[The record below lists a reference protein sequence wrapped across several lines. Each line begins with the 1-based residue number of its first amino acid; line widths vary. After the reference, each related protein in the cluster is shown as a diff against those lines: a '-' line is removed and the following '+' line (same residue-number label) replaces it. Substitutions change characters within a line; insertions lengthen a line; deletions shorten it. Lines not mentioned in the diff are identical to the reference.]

1 MLQNP
6 VFGGHPWRIRV
17 TDPTASIILK
27 FPACPKPRLGT
38 ANFSSGGCVLHGLLI
53 CSTSV
58 FYSSRTITKTMAQE
72 HKTKVLIIGSGP
84 AGYTAAIYAARANLE
99 PMMVMGLQP
108 GGQLTITTDV
118 ENYPGFADV
127 IQGPWLMEQMKGQA
141 EHVGTKMVHDLI
153 TEVDFSK
160 RPFVCKGD
168 SGDTYIAE
176 TVIISTGA
184 QARWLGLPGEE
195 KFNGRGVSACAT
207 CDGFFYRNKPVTVVG
222 GGNTAVEEALYLA
235 GICSKVTLIHRR
247 DELRAEKMLQERLL
261 KHEKIDVVWD
271 SVVEDILGGDGP
283 MDGVEAVRVRNVKT
297 DAVTDIPADGFF
309 VAIGHDP
316 ATAVFKGQVD
326 MDDENYVLVKPGST
340 VTNIEGVFAAGDVTD
355 KVYRQAV
362 TAAGMGCMAA
372 LEAEKFIAEHEG

>member
-1 MLQNP
+1 MFD
-6 VFGGHPWRIRV
+6 V
-17 TDPTASIILK
+17 S
-27 FPACPKPRLGT
+27 
-38 ANFSSGGCVLHGLLI
+38 
-53 CSTSV
+53 
-58 FYSSRTITKTMAQE
+58 FYQSRTYTKNMAQE
-72 HKTKVLIIGSGP
+72 HQTKVLIIGSGP

-118 ENYPGFADV
+118 ENFPGFADV
-127 IQGPWLMEQMKGQA
+127 IQGPWLMDQMKAQA

-153 TEVDFSK
+153 TEVDFSE

-297 DAVTDIPADGFF
+297 DEVTDIPADGFF

-316 ATAVFKGQVD
+316 ATAIFKGQVD

-340 VTNIEGVFAAGDVTD
+340 VTNVPGVFAAGDVTD
-355 KVYRQAV
+355 KIYREAV

-372 LEAEKFIAEHEG
+372 LEAEKFIAEHEA